1 MELERRNDQDICD
14 AVAVKLGYKDYKE
27 MSTAYDELTPAEAEA
42 LGIRFKQEYSK
53 FYPTYRRQPYR
64 KF

>member
-1 MELERRNDQDICD
+1 MKLDRRDDQAICD
-14 AVAVKLGYKDYKE
+14 AVAVKLGFKDYAE
-27 MSTAYDELTPAEAEA
+27 MNNAYDKLTPAKAEA

-53 FYPTYRRQPYR
+53 FHPGYERQPYR